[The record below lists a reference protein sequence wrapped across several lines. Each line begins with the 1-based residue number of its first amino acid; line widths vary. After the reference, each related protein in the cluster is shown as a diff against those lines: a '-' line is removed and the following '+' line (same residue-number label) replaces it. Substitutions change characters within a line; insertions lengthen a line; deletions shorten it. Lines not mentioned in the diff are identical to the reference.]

1 MNMAFLEG
9 DTAKKTL
16 RQKLPIHGNPLFFSS
31 LLLPNFSFLPSLESK
46 NKKDLLDQ
54 DEVVETALTWILFS
68 ATAYA
73 LIFCLT
79 SPIK

>member
-1 MNMAFLEG
+1 MAFLEG

-16 RQKLPIHGNPLFFSS
+16 RQKLRIQGNPLFFSS

-54 DEVVETALTWILFS
+54 EEVVETALT
-68 ATAYA
+68 
-73 LIFCLT
+73 
-79 SPIK
+79 